1 MCCVVSRLNVS
12 FASWGHM
19 LCTRPR
25 TVVMQCC
32 VRGCRSPSGKT
43 WKTWSVFVFYVFY
56 VVYVV
61 YLLVYDLLDPCLVC
75 SIFFQENADLDPHQ
89 KDVRHRSLVSWVLRK
104 ESKTPN
110 RTQLHK
116 LFKSF
121 LEGADLCCP
130 GQKGWLRGRGES
142 LMNNMT
148 SRRFF
153 LLFCAGSIM
162 PTFFSKSTT
171 AQTEEKYQNRLI
183 QIQHYSYLQL
193 PPIRRFFH
201 KPLTS
206 LYNHVNHISLLN
218 ETSPIDPLPINTGDA
233 SRAAVLPRMLL
244 ACSVSVVAI
253 ANCFCCY
260 CCNGQKSLNK

>member
-1 MCCVVSRLNVS
+1 MYIPAQSFEGIASMKALSKRCLLGVHIFHFSLGCFILLIFSCQIGMGDCCKWLHQQGVDLGATNNQGQARKSHRQMQFCNRRQMCSTCAVSCHGSMWVS
-12 FASWGHM
+12 LAEDTM

-25 TVVMQCC
+25 MVVMQCC

-43 WKTWSVFVFYVFY
+43 WKTWFVFVFY

-61 YLLVYDLLDPCLVC
+61 YLLVYDLLDPCLAC

-116 LFKSF
+116 LFKSC

-153 LLFCAGSIM
+153 LLFLCRIYHANFLFKID
-162 PTFFSKSTT
+162 
-171 AQTEEKYQNRLI
+171 NRTNWRKI
-183 QIQHYSYLQL
+183 
-193 PPIRRFFH
+193 P
-201 KPLTS
+201 K
-206 LYNHVNHISLLN
+206 
-218 ETSPIDPLPINTGDA
+218 
-233 SRAAVLPRMLL
+233 
-244 ACSVSVVAI
+244 
-253 ANCFCCY
+253 
-260 CCNGQKSLNK
+260 

>member
-1 MCCVVSRLNVS
+1 MQFCNRRQMCSTCAVSCHGSMWVS
-12 FASWGHM
+12 LAEDTM

-110 RTQLHK
+110 RTLHK
-116 LFKSF
+116 LFKSWRGQTCAALAKKAGF
-121 LEGADLCCP
+121 EDEGKAWWTIWLQDVSSCYFVQDLSC
-130 GQKGWLRGRGES
+130 QLS
-142 LMNNMT
+142 
-148 SRRFF
+148 F
-153 LLFCAGSIM
+153 
-162 PTFFSKSTT
+162 
-171 AQTEEKYQNRLI
+171 QNR
-183 QIQHYSYLQL
+183 Q
-193 PPIRRFFH
+193 PH
-201 KPLTS
+201 KLKKNTK
-206 LYNHVNHISLLN
+206 
-218 ETSPIDPLPINTGDA
+218 ID
-233 SRAAVLPRMLL
+233 
-244 ACSVSVVAI
+244 
-253 ANCFCCY
+253 
-260 CCNGQKSLNK
+260 